1 MRISDIEFQLSRI
14 PLPGGTWGD
23 QIHTVTHI
31 EIVTADITADD
42 GSTGTG
48 FTHTSG
54 VGGRTILAMLEE
66 LRPTLL
72 GKPAH
77 PRSVWHDAWH
87 YLRDNGPGGVTTLAL
102 AAVDIALWDLVG
114 KSLSLP
120 LADVLGR
127 VRDRVPLYGS
137 GINLHLSAE
146 EVADQVENW
155 KRLGYGAAKVKV
167 GKPDVEE
174 DVERLTRIRERVGT
188 YPLAVDANQGWSFPQ
203 AALAMKRYEHLDLL
217 WVEEPL
223 RVDDVEG
230 HRRLRARSTT
240 PIGLGENLYT
250 LQQFNQYFVAD
261 ACDFVQTDVGRIG
274 GITPYLAVAD
284 TARAFGLPMTPHF
297 IMELSAHVLCAVPN
311 ISWAEMT
318 EGGTLTELGVI
329 EAQPIQDGWFV
340 PRDVPGHGLEFD
352 RGLLKRYAVGA
363 EAAS

>member
-1 MRISDIEFQLSRI
+1 MRISDISFQLSRI

-31 EIVTADITADD
+31 EIITADITGSD
-42 GSTGTG
+42 GTVGTG

-54 VGGRTILAMLEE
+54 VGGRTILAMLNE
-66 LRPTLL
+66 LRPALI

-87 YLRDNGPGGVTTLAL
+87 YLRDSGPGGVTTLAL
-102 AAVDIALWDLVG
+102 AAIDIGLWDLLG

-120 LADVLGR
+120 LADLLGR

-146 EVADQVENW
+146 EVADQVARW
-155 KRLGYGAAKVKV
+155 QAAGYTAAKVKV

-174 DVERLTRIRERVGT
+174 DVERLTLIRERVGSF
-188 YPLAVDANQGWSFPQ
+188 PLAVDANQGWSFPEASQ
-203 AALAMKRYEHLDLL
+203 AMKRFEHLSLL

-230 HRRLRARSTT
+230 HRRLREHSTT

-250 LQQFNQYFVAD
+250 LQQFNQYFLAD
-261 ACDFVQTDVGRIG
+261 SCHFVQTDVGRIG
-274 GITPYLAVAD
+274 GITPYLGVAEA
-284 TARAFGLPMTPHF
+284 ARGFGLPMTPHF

-311 ISWAEMT
+311 ISFAEMT
-318 EGGTLTELGVI
+318 EGGTLTELQVI
-329 EAQPIQDGWFV
+329 APQPIHDGWFV

-352 RGLLKRYAVGA
+352 RDVLARHAVDPA
-363 EAAS
+363 VQP

>member
-146 EVADQVENW
+146 EVADMLTALLP
-155 KRLGYGAAKVKV
+155 LG
-167 GKPDVEE
+167 
-174 DVERLTRIRERVGT
+174 LLRVDDSA
-188 YPLAVDANQGWSFPQ
+188 PLLPHDQ
-203 AALAMKRYEHLDLL
+203 AF
-217 WVEEPL
+217 EPL
-223 RVDDVEG
+223 RVS
-230 HRRLRARSTT
+230 RRPFGLSQAVTARS
-240 PIGLGENLYT
+240 
-250 LQQFNQYFVAD
+250 V
-261 ACDFVQTDVGRIG
+261 
-274 GITPYLAVAD
+274 
-284 TARAFGLPMTPHF
+284 
-297 IMELSAHVLCAVPN
+297 
-311 ISWAEMT
+311 
-318 EGGTLTELGVI
+318 
-329 EAQPIQDGWFV
+329 
-340 PRDVPGHGLEFD
+340 
-352 RGLLKRYAVGA
+352 
-363 EAAS
+363 